1 VARGKILLTDD
12 DVPARTGMAAL
23 LRRADFEVT
32 EAGSAAE
39 ALRNLA
45 QGRFDVLLTDV
56 VMPDDQSLG
65 YLEQAVSTDP
75 AMAVLVMTGHA
86 SLDTA
91 VRALRGGAID
101 YLQKPFGAEALM
113 SAIERG
119 LEATRASRAAGELK
133 MLAGDLQERM
143 QTLEE
148 ALQSPGRVRPGVI
161 PPAQPLNP
169 EILDKLS
176 PREREIVLQLHT
188 NKSVNEVAQSLFISV
203 HTVRNHVKSAFKK
216 LGVHSQTELL
226 DLLRSD
232 TLTVR

>member
-12 DVPARTGMAAL
+12 DVSARTGMAAL

-32 EAGSAAE
+32 EAGNAAE
-39 ALRNLA
+39 ALQHLS

-65 YLEQAVSTDP
+65 YLEQAISTNP

-113 SAIERG
+113 SAIQRG
-119 LEATRASRAAGELK
+119 VETNRVSRAAGELK
-133 MLAGDLQERM
+133 VLAGDLQDRM

-161 PPAQPLNP
+161 PSSRALNP

-176 PREREIVLQLHT
+176 PREREIVMQLHA

-216 LGVHSQTELL
+216 LDVHSQAELL
-226 DLLRSD
+226 ALLRSD
-232 TLTVR
+232 TVTGP